1 MIPKIDLGVA
11 EMGFIFYG
19 KHLLLMTRIQA
30 NDSMPLV
37 LFFRPNVLLPFYST
51 NKIAIRFI
59 SGSSTGAA
67 NPSSSSQPGFGS
79 QSSSVFGSS
88 GSQPSV
94 FGLSGSPSN
103 FGQTQA
109 GQGAF
114 GQQSSQSSV
123 FGKPQGEQNIAQ
135 PQSLFGQ
142 STFGQPSSFGQQ
154 TGTQSGLF
162 GQTNQSGLFGKP
174 AASGFGTG
182 VFGLNPQTQA
192 PSSQSVF
199 GASGP
204 TVDQTSLNQTAPSFF
219 GATPASSAQT
229 SGSLFGSSS
238 NILNSNTS
246 IVPPGS
252 AAGGGDHVATVTSLH
267 TPMDKLTAVE
277 LEQFQAA
284 TFTLGKIPTKPP
296 PRELC
301 F

>member
-19 KHLLLMTRIQA
+19 KHLLLMTRIQGK
-30 NDSMPLV
+30 DSVPLV
-37 LFFRPNVLLPFYST
+37 LFQTYVLLSFYST
-51 NKIAIRFI
+51 NKIAFRFI

-94 FGLSGSPSN
+94 FGSSGSPFS

-123 FGKPQGEQNIAQ
+123 FGKPQSEQNIAQ

-154 TGTQSGLF
+154 TGT
-162 GQTNQSGLFGKP
+162 QSGLFGKP

-204 TVDQTSLNQTAPSFF
+204 TVDQTSLNQAAPSFF
-219 GATPASSAQT
+219 GATSASNAQT

-252 AAGGGDHVATVTSLH
+252 AAGGGDHMATVTSVH